1 MTAATSLRMTA
12 GTFAEATIQ
21 QLSYSLVL
29 LATMAA
35 HAIAQA
41 PVPAGAVVPRT
52 IGVDLRGFWIELG
65 AGVGKAL
72 NAQGGADVSASVD
85 WQQGSRLWSVRGDGV
100 STGWSSGV
108 GQVALML
115 GRATTTS
122 GHQFGA
128 ASAGIAFAQTSV
140 CLSNCGLFSSG
151 NALQETHNTVGAA
164 VALKGALR
172 AGGRGGVGIGAT
184 AFGNVN
190 SESSF
195 MGIAV
200 TLSGGR
206 WR

>member
-1 MTAATSLRMTA
+1 MTV
-12 GTFAEATIQ
+12 GNFAEATIQ
-21 QLSYSLVL
+21 RFSCSLL
-29 LATMAA
+29 LLVTIAA
-35 HAIAQA
+35 HATAQS
-41 PVPAGAVVPRT
+41 PVPAGAVVPR
-52 IGVDLRGFWIELG
+52 IIDVDLHGFWIELG
-65 AGVGKAL
+65 GGVGKPL
-72 NAQGGADVSASVD
+72 NAKGGANVSASFD
-85 WQQGSRLWSVRGDGV
+85 WQQGSRLWSVRGDGL

-108 GQVALML
+108 GQLALMI

-128 ASAGIAFAQTSV
+128 ASAGIALTQSSV

-151 NALQETHNTVGAA
+151 GVVKETHQTLGAV
-164 VALKGALR
+164 VALNRALR
-172 AGGRGGVGIGAT
+172 AGSKSGFGIGAT

-200 TLSGGR
+200 MFSAGH